1 MRQSLKIVEQALDQM
16 PKEGPIKAKVP
27 AVIKV
32 PPGRYLSRVEAARGE
47 IAFFLVGDGKTMP
60 YRVKI
65 RSPGFSNLA
74 AFPEVIKGWRVAD
87 VVTVLSTFDIVV
99 PDLDR

>member
-1 MRQSLKIVEQALDQM
+1 
-16 PKEGPIKAKVP
+16 
-27 AVIKV
+27 
-32 PPGRYLSRVEAARGE
+32 
-47 IAFFLVGDGKTMP
+47 
-60 YRVKI
+60 
-65 RSPGFSNLA
+65 LA